1 MKAKRIK
8 SLVVQVMVAI
18 VLAML
23 FVSLLARQLFHP
35 R

>member
-1 MKAKRIK
+1 MKNLALK
-8 SLVVQVMVAI
+8 SLIAI

-23 FVSLLARQLFHP
+23 FVSLLARLLFHP

>member
-8 SLVVQVMVAI
+8 KVVVAI

-23 FVSLLARQLFHP
+23 FVSLLARRLFHP
-35 R
+35 Q